1 MPELCDERPHR
12 KVWPFNELDKVAIGR
27 DQSTCNSSS
36 QIPCLGSHHQI
47 AKVAGGHLPGAD
59 IEEGAHGSFRKRV
72 STEPTAWSRHCSR
85 YRHDRGWQKRE
96 LVITECS
103 AVWGED
109 VPYRMTLLN
118 SGRVILTRDWKGTF
132 AEARTF
138 AKDLAL
144 SDTAL
149 RIEVRNKNGE
159 LLFYYP
165 SAADEEK

>member
-1 MPELCDERPHR
+1 
-12 KVWPFNELDKVAIGR
+12 
-27 DQSTCNSSS
+27 
-36 QIPCLGSHHQI
+36 
-47 AKVAGGHLPGAD
+47 
-59 IEEGAHGSFRKRV
+59 
-72 STEPTAWSRHCSR
+72 
-85 YRHDRGWQKRE
+85 
-96 LVITECS
+96 
-103 AVWGED
+103 
-109 VPYRMTLLN
+109 MTLLN